1 MFGSIMGTLQTF
13 VRDEN
18 RGKEREMKKR
28 EIEKKIEQR
37 TEEEKEEAIKAKSQL
52 FEEKRRK
59 EREIKALQ
67 VPQYSWLF
75 TSRRVGLKIPC

>member
-1 MFGSIMGTLQTF
+1 MIVVAFFFFQRNRRMFGSIMGTLQTF

-37 TEEEKEEAIKAKSQL
+37 TEEEKEEA
-52 FEEKRRK
+52 F
-59 EREIKALQ
+59 
-67 VPQYSWLF
+67 
-75 TSRRVGLKIPC
+75 